1 MIIDDPQLSQ
11 RLLEYSYFA
20 SAYRGRRDNTLSLGY
35 GKLPSYPPK
44 IIMITKR
51 VQTPIDEESVETL
64 DYAEI
69 EWAAKYAELKGPE

>member
-1 MIIDDPQLSQ
+1 
-11 RLLEYSYFA
+11 
-20 SAYRGRRDNTLSLGY
+20 
-35 GKLPSYPPK
+35 
-44 IIMITKR
+44 MITKR